1 MAKGKRQVKVRFRFA
16 ALLFLAGAC
25 AVGAVFWSQE
35 QKLAEIRQ
43 QQQELQAKYDA
54 LKNEKQRTE
63 LMIEY
68 AHSEEYLLEYAR
80 EKLGFIGKNEIQFEI
95 EK

>member
-16 ALLFLAGAC
+16 ALLLLAGAC
-25 AVGAVFWSQE
+25 AIGAVFWSQE
-35 QKLAEIRQ
+35 QKLAEIRAEQ
-43 QQQELQAKYDA
+43 LELQTKYDA

-68 AHSEEYLLEYAR
+68 AHSPEYLLEYAR
-80 EKLGFIGKNEIQFEI
+80 EKLGFVGKNEIQFEI
-95 EK
+95 GK